1 MVAISVLR
9 KIVEN
14 GWTIAN
20 RRNIIFL
27 QILAV
32 LLPRGHNIFP
42 HLTEKLLKKQRGMN
56 MSNFITS
63 VERTGEIIRKLNFP
77 VWKLELA
84 AAGEMTDLQN
94 NKQTFSF
101 SCKKKIGL
109 LCIVAIMLILVL
121 MCAKAARR

>member
-1 MVAISVLR
+1 
-9 KIVEN
+9 
-14 GWTIAN
+14 
-20 RRNIIFL
+20 
-27 QILAV
+27 
-32 LLPRGHNIFP
+32 
-42 HLTEKLLKKQRGMN
+42 MN

-109 LCIVAIMLILVL
+109 LCIVAIMLVFAL
-121 MCAKAARR
+121 MCAKMARR

>member
-1 MVAISVLR
+1 
-9 KIVEN
+9 
-14 GWTIAN
+14 
-20 RRNIIFL
+20 
-27 QILAV
+27 
-32 LLPRGHNIFP
+32 
-42 HLTEKLLKKQRGMN
+42 

-77 VWKLELA
+77 VWKLDFA
-84 AAGEMTDLQN
+84 AAGEITDLKN
-94 NKQTFSF
+94 NRQTFSF